1 MIKALILSPGPV
13 LTCLIVISLL
23 LVFFLLSIQCGFLYD
38 KANTRIFFAIISV
51 ICLRM
56 TLPVNFPFTYSI
68 YIKDFVRPV
77 MDVLSVSIADTSFMV
92 FDCLY
97 GIWAIGAVIQLCRFL
112 KAKKVYTDRIRE
124 FIITKKS
131 SYAYLYDFV
140 QKHSPK
146 PIKIA
151 VVPMP
156 ISPSITGIFEP
167 VLILPEVDDFSQKEL
182 TYIFDHEL
190 YHYKKHDLILL
201 LLIDI
206 VCCIHWWNPL
216 VYVLKKWFC
225 LAMEITNDQAIMQ
238 GRDSTDRLDYASLII
253 KISKKLQ
260 NTKNTTIYNL
270 DFVGSKHSQLKLRI
284 KYLYKDSHNKKYL
297 SVIKSL
303 ELLFLTILL
312 IFSLF
317 FVIES
322 EATVT
327 PADTEGSVVITEEN
341 SYFIKSENGYDLY
354 VEGNYLVSFD
364 KIPAAILIFL
374 VAYLSISG
382 SCVTITIVFPCRC
395 CFFKSAMIF
404 PLFPES
410 RFPVGSSAR
419 MISGSFISALAMATL
434 CFSPPDNFLQQ
445 SVCTAHHFFLFLS
458 RIAGRKAYIFHHIQF
473 RDQIEGLKH
482 IAESLISQSCLL
494 IPDKVCYIFP
504 IKKDL
509 SRCAGIQQ
517 SYHIQQGRF
526 PGAGFSVQHN
536 KLSLFNLKINV
547 AQDFVFNPLSIVAF
561 ADIL

>member
-124 FIITKKS
+124 FIITKES

-140 QKHSPK
+140 QKHSTK
-146 PIKIA
+146 PIKVA

-156 ISPSITGIFEP
+156 ISPSITGIFKP
-167 VLILPEVDDFSQKEL
+167 VLILPEVNDFSQKEL

-260 NTKNTTIYNL
+260 RTKNTTIYNL

-364 KIPAAILIFL
+364 KIPEE
-374 VAYLSISG
+374 
-382 SCVTITIVFPCRC
+382 
-395 CFFKSAMIF
+395 FK
-404 PLFPES
+404 
-410 RFPVGSSAR
+410 
-419 MISGSFISALAMATL
+419 
-434 CFSPPDNFLQQ
+434 
-445 SVCTAHHFFLFLS
+445 
-458 RIAGRKAYIFHHIQF
+458 
-473 RDQIEGLKH
+473 
-482 IAESLISQSCLL
+482 
-494 IPDKVCYIFP
+494 
-504 IKKDL
+504 
-509 SRCAGIQQ
+509 
-517 SYHIQQGRF
+517 
-526 PGAGFSVQHN
+526 
-536 KLSLFNLKINV
+536 NLKIK
-547 AQDFVFNPLSIVAF
+547 
-561 ADIL
+561 

>member
-68 YIKDFVRPV
+68 YIRDFVRPV
-77 MDVLSVSIADTSFMV
+77 MDVLSASIADTPFMV

-97 GIWAIGAVIQLCRFL
+97 GIWATGAVIQLCRFL

-124 FIITKKS
+124 FIITKES
-131 SYAYLYDFV
+131 SCAYLYDFV
-140 QKHSPK
+140 QKHSTK

-156 ISPSITGIFEP
+156 ISPSITGIFKP
-167 VLILPEVDDFSQKEL
+167 VLILPEVNDFSQKEL

-238 GRDSTDRLDYASLII
+238 GRNSADRLDYASLII

-303 ELLFLTILL
+303 ELLFLTMLL

-364 KIPAAILIFL
+364 KIPEE
-374 VAYLSISG
+374 
-382 SCVTITIVFPCRC
+382 
-395 CFFKSAMIF
+395 FK
-404 PLFPES
+404 
-410 RFPVGSSAR
+410 
-419 MISGSFISALAMATL
+419 
-434 CFSPPDNFLQQ
+434 
-445 SVCTAHHFFLFLS
+445 
-458 RIAGRKAYIFHHIQF
+458 
-473 RDQIEGLKH
+473 
-482 IAESLISQSCLL
+482 
-494 IPDKVCYIFP
+494 
-504 IKKDL
+504 
-509 SRCAGIQQ
+509 
-517 SYHIQQGRF
+517 
-526 PGAGFSVQHN
+526 
-536 KLSLFNLKINV
+536 NLKIK
-547 AQDFVFNPLSIVAF
+547 
-561 ADIL
+561 

>member
-124 FIITKKS
+124 FIITKES
-131 SYAYLYDFV
+131 SCAYLYDFV
-140 QKHSPK
+140 QKHSTK

-156 ISPSITGIFEP
+156 ISPSITGIFKP
-167 VLILPEVDDFSQKEL
+167 VLILPEVNDFSQKEL

-238 GRDSTDRLDYASLII
+238 GRNSADRLDYASLII

-364 KIPAAILIFL
+364 KIPEE
-374 VAYLSISG
+374 
-382 SCVTITIVFPCRC
+382 
-395 CFFKSAMIF
+395 FK
-404 PLFPES
+404 
-410 RFPVGSSAR
+410 
-419 MISGSFISALAMATL
+419 
-434 CFSPPDNFLQQ
+434 
-445 SVCTAHHFFLFLS
+445 
-458 RIAGRKAYIFHHIQF
+458 
-473 RDQIEGLKH
+473 
-482 IAESLISQSCLL
+482 
-494 IPDKVCYIFP
+494 
-504 IKKDL
+504 
-509 SRCAGIQQ
+509 
-517 SYHIQQGRF
+517 
-526 PGAGFSVQHN
+526 
-536 KLSLFNLKINV
+536 NLKIK
-547 AQDFVFNPLSIVAF
+547 
-561 ADIL
+561 

>member
-56 TLPVNFPFTYSI
+56 TLPINFPFTYSI

-364 KIPAAILIFL
+364 KIPEE
-374 VAYLSISG
+374 
-382 SCVTITIVFPCRC
+382 
-395 CFFKSAMIF
+395 FK
-404 PLFPES
+404 
-410 RFPVGSSAR
+410 
-419 MISGSFISALAMATL
+419 
-434 CFSPPDNFLQQ
+434 
-445 SVCTAHHFFLFLS
+445 
-458 RIAGRKAYIFHHIQF
+458 
-473 RDQIEGLKH
+473 
-482 IAESLISQSCLL
+482 
-494 IPDKVCYIFP
+494 
-504 IKKDL
+504 
-509 SRCAGIQQ
+509 
-517 SYHIQQGRF
+517 
-526 PGAGFSVQHN
+526 
-536 KLSLFNLKINV
+536 NLKIK
-547 AQDFVFNPLSIVAF
+547 
-561 ADIL
+561 

>member
-77 MDVLSVSIADTSFMV
+77 MDVLSASIADTSLMV

-364 KIPAAILIFL
+364 KIPEE
-374 VAYLSISG
+374 
-382 SCVTITIVFPCRC
+382 
-395 CFFKSAMIF
+395 FK
-404 PLFPES
+404 
-410 RFPVGSSAR
+410 
-419 MISGSFISALAMATL
+419 
-434 CFSPPDNFLQQ
+434 
-445 SVCTAHHFFLFLS
+445 
-458 RIAGRKAYIFHHIQF
+458 
-473 RDQIEGLKH
+473 
-482 IAESLISQSCLL
+482 
-494 IPDKVCYIFP
+494 
-504 IKKDL
+504 
-509 SRCAGIQQ
+509 
-517 SYHIQQGRF
+517 
-526 PGAGFSVQHN
+526 
-536 KLSLFNLKINV
+536 NLKIK
-547 AQDFVFNPLSIVAF
+547 
-561 ADIL
+561 

>member
-23 LVFFLLSIQCGFLYD
+23 LVFFLLSIQCRFLYD
-38 KANTRIFFAIISV
+38 KGNTRIFFAIISV

-56 TLPVNFPFTYSI
+56 TLPINFPFTYSI

-364 KIPAAILIFL
+364 KIPEE
-374 VAYLSISG
+374 
-382 SCVTITIVFPCRC
+382 
-395 CFFKSAMIF
+395 FK
-404 PLFPES
+404 
-410 RFPVGSSAR
+410 
-419 MISGSFISALAMATL
+419 
-434 CFSPPDNFLQQ
+434 
-445 SVCTAHHFFLFLS
+445 
-458 RIAGRKAYIFHHIQF
+458 
-473 RDQIEGLKH
+473 
-482 IAESLISQSCLL
+482 
-494 IPDKVCYIFP
+494 
-504 IKKDL
+504 
-509 SRCAGIQQ
+509 
-517 SYHIQQGRF
+517 
-526 PGAGFSVQHN
+526 
-536 KLSLFNLKINV
+536 NLKIK
-547 AQDFVFNPLSIVAF
+547 
-561 ADIL
+561 

>member
-1 MIKALILSPGPV
+1 
-13 LTCLIVISLL
+13 
-23 LVFFLLSIQCGFLYD
+23 
-38 KANTRIFFAIISV
+38 
-51 ICLRM
+51 M

-77 MDVLSVSIADTSFMV
+77 MDVLSASIADTSLMV

-364 KIPAAILIFL
+364 KIPEE
-374 VAYLSISG
+374 
-382 SCVTITIVFPCRC
+382 
-395 CFFKSAMIF
+395 FK
-404 PLFPES
+404 
-410 RFPVGSSAR
+410 
-419 MISGSFISALAMATL
+419 
-434 CFSPPDNFLQQ
+434 
-445 SVCTAHHFFLFLS
+445 
-458 RIAGRKAYIFHHIQF
+458 
-473 RDQIEGLKH
+473 
-482 IAESLISQSCLL
+482 
-494 IPDKVCYIFP
+494 
-504 IKKDL
+504 
-509 SRCAGIQQ
+509 
-517 SYHIQQGRF
+517 
-526 PGAGFSVQHN
+526 
-536 KLSLFNLKINV
+536 NLKIK
-547 AQDFVFNPLSIVAF
+547 
-561 ADIL
+561 

>member
-13 LTCLIVISLL
+13 LTCLIAISLL
-23 LVFFLLSIQCGFLYD
+23 LVFFLLSIKCGFLYD

-364 KIPAAILIFL
+364 KIPEE
-374 VAYLSISG
+374 
-382 SCVTITIVFPCRC
+382 
-395 CFFKSAMIF
+395 FK
-404 PLFPES
+404 
-410 RFPVGSSAR
+410 
-419 MISGSFISALAMATL
+419 
-434 CFSPPDNFLQQ
+434 
-445 SVCTAHHFFLFLS
+445 
-458 RIAGRKAYIFHHIQF
+458 
-473 RDQIEGLKH
+473 
-482 IAESLISQSCLL
+482 
-494 IPDKVCYIFP
+494 
-504 IKKDL
+504 
-509 SRCAGIQQ
+509 
-517 SYHIQQGRF
+517 
-526 PGAGFSVQHN
+526 
-536 KLSLFNLKINV
+536 NLKIK
-547 AQDFVFNPLSIVAF
+547 
-561 ADIL
+561 

>member
-124 FIITKKS
+124 FIITKES
-131 SYAYLYDFV
+131 SCAYLYDFV

-364 KIPAAILIFL
+364 KIPEE
-374 VAYLSISG
+374 
-382 SCVTITIVFPCRC
+382 
-395 CFFKSAMIF
+395 FK
-404 PLFPES
+404 
-410 RFPVGSSAR
+410 
-419 MISGSFISALAMATL
+419 
-434 CFSPPDNFLQQ
+434 
-445 SVCTAHHFFLFLS
+445 
-458 RIAGRKAYIFHHIQF
+458 
-473 RDQIEGLKH
+473 
-482 IAESLISQSCLL
+482 
-494 IPDKVCYIFP
+494 
-504 IKKDL
+504 
-509 SRCAGIQQ
+509 
-517 SYHIQQGRF
+517 
-526 PGAGFSVQHN
+526 
-536 KLSLFNLKINV
+536 NLKIK
-547 AQDFVFNPLSIVAF
+547 
-561 ADIL
+561 

>member
-124 FIITKKS
+124 FIITKES
-131 SYAYLYDFV
+131 SCAYLYDFV
-140 QKHSPK
+140 QKHSTK

-156 ISPSITGIFEP
+156 ISPSITGIFKP
-167 VLILPEVDDFSQKEL
+167 VLILPEVNDFSQKEL

-238 GRDSTDRLDYASLII
+238 GRNSADRLDYASLII

-303 ELLFLTILL
+303 ELLFLTMLL

-364 KIPAAILIFL
+364 KIPEE
-374 VAYLSISG
+374 
-382 SCVTITIVFPCRC
+382 
-395 CFFKSAMIF
+395 FK
-404 PLFPES
+404 
-410 RFPVGSSAR
+410 
-419 MISGSFISALAMATL
+419 
-434 CFSPPDNFLQQ
+434 
-445 SVCTAHHFFLFLS
+445 
-458 RIAGRKAYIFHHIQF
+458 
-473 RDQIEGLKH
+473 
-482 IAESLISQSCLL
+482 
-494 IPDKVCYIFP
+494 
-504 IKKDL
+504 
-509 SRCAGIQQ
+509 
-517 SYHIQQGRF
+517 
-526 PGAGFSVQHN
+526 
-536 KLSLFNLKINV
+536 NLKIK
-547 AQDFVFNPLSIVAF
+547 
-561 ADIL
+561 

>member
-1 MIKALILSPGPV
+1 MIKALLLSPGPV

-124 FIITKKS
+124 FIITKES

-140 QKHSPK
+140 QKHSTK
-146 PIKIA
+146 PIKVA

-156 ISPSITGIFEP
+156 ISPSITGIFKP
-167 VLILPEVDDFSQKEL
+167 VLILPEVNDFSQKEL

-260 NTKNTTIYNL
+260 RTKNTTIYNL

-364 KIPAAILIFL
+364 KIPEE
-374 VAYLSISG
+374 
-382 SCVTITIVFPCRC
+382 
-395 CFFKSAMIF
+395 FK
-404 PLFPES
+404 
-410 RFPVGSSAR
+410 
-419 MISGSFISALAMATL
+419 
-434 CFSPPDNFLQQ
+434 
-445 SVCTAHHFFLFLS
+445 
-458 RIAGRKAYIFHHIQF
+458 
-473 RDQIEGLKH
+473 
-482 IAESLISQSCLL
+482 
-494 IPDKVCYIFP
+494 
-504 IKKDL
+504 
-509 SRCAGIQQ
+509 
-517 SYHIQQGRF
+517 
-526 PGAGFSVQHN
+526 
-536 KLSLFNLKINV
+536 NLKIK
-547 AQDFVFNPLSIVAF
+547 
-561 ADIL
+561 

>member
-124 FIITKKS
+124 FIITKES
-131 SYAYLYDFV
+131 SCGYLYDLA
-140 QKHSPK
+140 QNYSAK
-146 PIKIA
+146 PVKIA
-151 VVPMP
+151 VVPFP
-156 ISPSITGIFEP
+156 VSPGITGIYNP
-167 VLILPEVDDFSQKEL
+167 VLILPEVDDLSQQEL

-364 KIPAAILIFL
+364 KIPEE
-374 VAYLSISG
+374 
-382 SCVTITIVFPCRC
+382 
-395 CFFKSAMIF
+395 FK
-404 PLFPES
+404 
-410 RFPVGSSAR
+410 
-419 MISGSFISALAMATL
+419 
-434 CFSPPDNFLQQ
+434 
-445 SVCTAHHFFLFLS
+445 
-458 RIAGRKAYIFHHIQF
+458 
-473 RDQIEGLKH
+473 
-482 IAESLISQSCLL
+482 
-494 IPDKVCYIFP
+494 
-504 IKKDL
+504 
-509 SRCAGIQQ
+509 
-517 SYHIQQGRF
+517 
-526 PGAGFSVQHN
+526 
-536 KLSLFNLKINV
+536 NLKIK
-547 AQDFVFNPLSIVAF
+547 
-561 ADIL
+561 

>member
-13 LTCLIVISLL
+13 LTCLIAISLL
-23 LVFFLLSIQCGFLYD
+23 LVFFFLSIQCGFLYD

-77 MDVLSVSIADTSFMV
+77 MDVLSASIADTSLMV

-124 FIITKKS
+124 FIITKES
-131 SYAYLYDFV
+131 SCAYLYDFV
-140 QKHSPK
+140 QKHAPK

-225 LAMEITNDQAIMQ
+225 LAMEITNDQEIMQ

-260 NTKNTTIYNL
+260 STKNTTIYNL

-312 IFSLF
+312 VFSLF

-364 KIPAAILIFL
+364 KIPEE
-374 VAYLSISG
+374 
-382 SCVTITIVFPCRC
+382 
-395 CFFKSAMIF
+395 FK
-404 PLFPES
+404 
-410 RFPVGSSAR
+410 
-419 MISGSFISALAMATL
+419 
-434 CFSPPDNFLQQ
+434 
-445 SVCTAHHFFLFLS
+445 
-458 RIAGRKAYIFHHIQF
+458 
-473 RDQIEGLKH
+473 
-482 IAESLISQSCLL
+482 
-494 IPDKVCYIFP
+494 
-504 IKKDL
+504 
-509 SRCAGIQQ
+509 
-517 SYHIQQGRF
+517 
-526 PGAGFSVQHN
+526 
-536 KLSLFNLKINV
+536 NLKIK
-547 AQDFVFNPLSIVAF
+547 
-561 ADIL
+561 

>member
-13 LTCLIVISLL
+13 LTCLIAISLL
-23 LVFFLLSIQCGFLYD
+23 LVFFLLSIKCGFLYD

-77 MDVLSVSIADTSFMV
+77 MDVLSASIADTSLMV

-124 FIITKKS
+124 FIITKES
-131 SYAYLYDFV
+131 SCGYLYDLA
-140 QKHSPK
+140 QNYSAK
-146 PIKIA
+146 PVKIA
-151 VVPMP
+151 VVPFP
-156 ISPSITGIFEP
+156 VSPGITGIYNP
-167 VLILPEVDDFSQKEL
+167 VLILPEVDDLSQQEL

-238 GRDSTDRLDYASLII
+238 GRDSADRLDYASLII

-260 NTKNTTIYNL
+260 NAQNTPVYNL
-270 DFVGSKHSQLKLRI
+270 DFVGSRHSQLGLRI
-284 KYLYKDSHNKKYL
+284 KYLYKDFSEKKYL
-297 SVIKSL
+297 SVIKSVK
-303 ELLFLTILL
+303 LLFLVILL

-327 PADTEGSVVITEEN
+327 PADTEDSVVITEEN

-354 VEGNYLVSFD
+354 VE
-364 KIPAAILIFL
+364 
-374 VAYLSISG
+374 
-382 SCVTITIVFPCRC
+382 
-395 CFFKSAMIF
+395 
-404 PLFPES
+404 
-410 RFPVGSSAR
+410 
-419 MISGSFISALAMATL
+419 
-434 CFSPPDNFLQQ
+434 
-445 SVCTAHHFFLFLS
+445 
-458 RIAGRKAYIFHHIQF
+458 
-473 RDQIEGLKH
+473 
-482 IAESLISQSCLL
+482 
-494 IPDKVCYIFP
+494 
-504 IKKDL
+504 
-509 SRCAGIQQ
+509 
-517 SYHIQQGRF
+517 
-526 PGAGFSVQHN
+526 
-536 KLSLFNLKINV
+536 
-547 AQDFVFNPLSIVAF
+547 
-561 ADIL
+561 

>member
-1 MIKALILSPGPV
+1 MSYCNFFAVG
-13 LTCLIVISLL
+13 
-23 LVFFLLSIQCGFLYD
+23 FFLLSIQCGFLYD

-77 MDVLSVSIADTSFMV
+77 MDVLSASIADTSFMV

-97 GIWAIGAVIQLCRFL
+97 GIWAIGAVIRLCRFL

-124 FIITKKS
+124 FVITKES
-131 SYAYLYDFV
+131 SCGYLYDFV
-140 QKHSPK
+140 QKHSTK

-156 ISPSITGIFEP
+156 ISPSITGIFKP
-167 VLILPEVDDFSQKEL
+167 VLILPEVNDFSQKEL

-238 GRDSTDRLDYASLII
+238 GRNSADRLDYASLII

-327 PADTEGSVVITEEN
+327 PADTEGSVVITKEN

-364 KIPAAILIFL
+364 KIPEEF
-374 VAYLSISG
+374 
-382 SCVTITIVFPCRC
+382 
-395 CFFKSAMIF
+395 
-404 PLFPES
+404 E
-410 RFPVGSSAR
+410 
-419 MISGSFISALAMATL
+419 
-434 CFSPPDNFLQQ
+434 
-445 SVCTAHHFFLFLS
+445 
-458 RIAGRKAYIFHHIQF
+458 
-473 RDQIEGLKH
+473 
-482 IAESLISQSCLL
+482 
-494 IPDKVCYIFP
+494 
-504 IKKDL
+504 
-509 SRCAGIQQ
+509 
-517 SYHIQQGRF
+517 
-526 PGAGFSVQHN
+526 
-536 KLSLFNLKINV
+536 NLKIK
-547 AQDFVFNPLSIVAF
+547 
-561 ADIL
+561 

>member
-77 MDVLSVSIADTSFMV
+77 MDVLSASIADTPFMV

-97 GIWAIGAVIQLCRFL
+97 GIWATGAVIQLCRFL

-124 FIITKKS
+124 FIITKES
-131 SYAYLYDFV
+131 SCAYLYDFV
-140 QKHSPK
+140 QKHSTK

-156 ISPSITGIFEP
+156 ISPSITGIFKP
-167 VLILPEVDDFSQKEL
+167 VLILPEVNDFSQKEL

-253 KISKKLQ
+253 KISKKLH

-297 SVIKSL
+297 SVIKGL

-364 KIPAAILIFL
+364 KIPEE
-374 VAYLSISG
+374 
-382 SCVTITIVFPCRC
+382 
-395 CFFKSAMIF
+395 FK
-404 PLFPES
+404 
-410 RFPVGSSAR
+410 
-419 MISGSFISALAMATL
+419 
-434 CFSPPDNFLQQ
+434 
-445 SVCTAHHFFLFLS
+445 
-458 RIAGRKAYIFHHIQF
+458 
-473 RDQIEGLKH
+473 
-482 IAESLISQSCLL
+482 
-494 IPDKVCYIFP
+494 
-504 IKKDL
+504 
-509 SRCAGIQQ
+509 
-517 SYHIQQGRF
+517 
-526 PGAGFSVQHN
+526 
-536 KLSLFNLKINV
+536 NLKIK
-547 AQDFVFNPLSIVAF
+547 
-561 ADIL
+561 

>member
-364 KIPAAILIFL
+364 KIPEE
-374 VAYLSISG
+374 
-382 SCVTITIVFPCRC
+382 
-395 CFFKSAMIF
+395 FK
-404 PLFPES
+404 
-410 RFPVGSSAR
+410 
-419 MISGSFISALAMATL
+419 
-434 CFSPPDNFLQQ
+434 
-445 SVCTAHHFFLFLS
+445 
-458 RIAGRKAYIFHHIQF
+458 
-473 RDQIEGLKH
+473 
-482 IAESLISQSCLL
+482 
-494 IPDKVCYIFP
+494 
-504 IKKDL
+504 
-509 SRCAGIQQ
+509 
-517 SYHIQQGRF
+517 
-526 PGAGFSVQHN
+526 
-536 KLSLFNLKINV
+536 NLKIK
-547 AQDFVFNPLSIVAF
+547 
-561 ADIL
+561 

>member
-1 MIKALILSPGPV
+1 MIKALLLSPGPV
-13 LTCLIVISLL
+13 LTCLIAISLL

-77 MDVLSVSIADTSFMV
+77 MDVLSASIADTSFMV

-97 GIWAIGAVIQLCRFL
+97 GIWAIGAVIRLCRFL

-124 FIITKKS
+124 FVITKES
-131 SYAYLYDFV
+131 SCGYLYDFV
-140 QKHSPK
+140 QKHSTK

-156 ISPSITGIFEP
+156 ISPSITGIFKP
-167 VLILPEVDDFSQKEL
+167 VLILPEVNDFSQKEL

-238 GRDSTDRLDYASLII
+238 GRNSADRLDYASLII

-327 PADTEGSVVITEEN
+327 PADTEGSVVITKEN

-364 KIPAAILIFL
+364 KIPEEF
-374 VAYLSISG
+374 
-382 SCVTITIVFPCRC
+382 
-395 CFFKSAMIF
+395 
-404 PLFPES
+404 E
-410 RFPVGSSAR
+410 
-419 MISGSFISALAMATL
+419 
-434 CFSPPDNFLQQ
+434 
-445 SVCTAHHFFLFLS
+445 
-458 RIAGRKAYIFHHIQF
+458 
-473 RDQIEGLKH
+473 
-482 IAESLISQSCLL
+482 
-494 IPDKVCYIFP
+494 
-504 IKKDL
+504 
-509 SRCAGIQQ
+509 
-517 SYHIQQGRF
+517 
-526 PGAGFSVQHN
+526 
-536 KLSLFNLKINV
+536 NLKIK
-547 AQDFVFNPLSIVAF
+547 
-561 ADIL
+561 

>member
-13 LTCLIVISLL
+13 LTCLIAISLL
-23 LVFFLLSIQCGFLYD
+23 LVFFFLSIQCGFLYD

-77 MDVLSVSIADTSFMV
+77 MDVLSASIADTSLMV

-124 FIITKKS
+124 FIITKES
-131 SYAYLYDFV
+131 SCGYLYDLA
-140 QKHSPK
+140 QNYSAK
-146 PIKIA
+146 PVKIA
-151 VVPMP
+151 VVPFP
-156 ISPSITGIFEP
+156 VSPGITGIYNP
-167 VLILPEVDDFSQKEL
+167 VLILPEVDDLSQQEL

-201 LLIDI
+201 ILIDI

-238 GRDSTDRLDYASLII
+238 GRDSADRLDYASLII

-260 NTKNTTIYNL
+260 DAQNTPVYNL
-270 DFVGSKHSQLKLRI
+270 DFVGSRHSQLGLRI
-284 KYLYKDSHNKKYL
+284 KYLYKDFSEKKYL

-303 ELLFLTILL
+303 KLLFLMILL
-312 IFSLF
+312 VFSLF

-327 PADTEGSVVITEEN
+327 PADTEDSVVITEEN

-354 VEGNYLVSFD
+354 VEGKYF
-364 KIPAAILIFL
+364 
-374 VAYLSISG
+374 
-382 SCVTITIVFPCRC
+382 T
-395 CFFKSAMIF
+395 
-404 PLFPES
+404 
-410 RFPVGSSAR
+410 
-419 MISGSFISALAMATL
+419 SFI
-434 CFSPPDNFLQQ
+434 
-445 SVCTAHHFFLFLS
+445 
-458 RIAGRKAYIFHHIQF
+458 
-473 RDQIEGLKH
+473 E
-482 IAESLISQSCLL
+482 
-494 IPDKVCYIFP
+494 IPEEFK
-504 IKKDL
+504 
-509 SRCAGIQQ
+509 
-517 SYHIQQGRF
+517 
-526 PGAGFSVQHN
+526 
-536 KLSLFNLKINV
+536 NLKIK
-547 AQDFVFNPLSIVAF
+547 
-561 ADIL
+561 

>member
-77 MDVLSVSIADTSFMV
+77 MDVLSASIADTPFMV

-97 GIWAIGAVIQLCRFL
+97 GIWATGAVIQLCRFL

-124 FIITKKS
+124 FIITKES
-131 SYAYLYDFV
+131 SCAYLYDFV
-140 QKHSPK
+140 QKHSTK

-156 ISPSITGIFEP
+156 ISPSITGIFKP
-167 VLILPEVDDFSQKEL
+167 VLILPEVNDFSQKEL

-238 GRDSTDRLDYASLII
+238 GRNSADRLDYASLII

-303 ELLFLTILL
+303 ELLFLTMLL

-364 KIPAAILIFL
+364 KIPEE
-374 VAYLSISG
+374 
-382 SCVTITIVFPCRC
+382 
-395 CFFKSAMIF
+395 FK
-404 PLFPES
+404 
-410 RFPVGSSAR
+410 
-419 MISGSFISALAMATL
+419 
-434 CFSPPDNFLQQ
+434 
-445 SVCTAHHFFLFLS
+445 
-458 RIAGRKAYIFHHIQF
+458 
-473 RDQIEGLKH
+473 
-482 IAESLISQSCLL
+482 
-494 IPDKVCYIFP
+494 
-504 IKKDL
+504 
-509 SRCAGIQQ
+509 
-517 SYHIQQGRF
+517 
-526 PGAGFSVQHN
+526 
-536 KLSLFNLKINV
+536 NLKIK
-547 AQDFVFNPLSIVAF
+547 
-561 ADIL
+561 